1 VSSLRVIAKLHVVT
15 HRHEAILPHI
25 SCSAYASVDLAT
37 TKKDVAEHLEAFNH
51 VGLLV
56 NKPLGN
62 AELLF
67 I

>member
-1 VSSLRVIAKLHVVT
+1 
-15 HRHEAILPHI
+15 
-25 SCSAYASVDLAT
+25 LAT